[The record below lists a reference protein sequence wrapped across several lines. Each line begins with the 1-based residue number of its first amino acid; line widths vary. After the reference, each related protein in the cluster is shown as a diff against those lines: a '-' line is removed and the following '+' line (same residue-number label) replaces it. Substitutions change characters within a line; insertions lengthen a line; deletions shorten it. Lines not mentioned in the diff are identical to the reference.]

1 MFHSCTNHIE
11 AHYHFMHEQ
20 VLSREVELVYVLTD
34 RETADIFTKPLGLD
48 KLRQFSGALG
58 LQHLDMPNLWGRS
71 ESRSESEKDDIRKAE
86 PDVEFDF
93 GMAGKAEDVSDE
105 RTGRRMAK
113 Y

>member
-1 MFHSCTNHIE
+1 M
-11 AHYHFMHEQ
+11 HYHFVRER
-20 VLSREVELVYVLTD
+20 VLSGAVELVYVPID
-34 RETADIFTKPLGLD
+34 RQAADIFTKPLGLD
-48 KLRQFSGALG
+48 KLPQFSRILG